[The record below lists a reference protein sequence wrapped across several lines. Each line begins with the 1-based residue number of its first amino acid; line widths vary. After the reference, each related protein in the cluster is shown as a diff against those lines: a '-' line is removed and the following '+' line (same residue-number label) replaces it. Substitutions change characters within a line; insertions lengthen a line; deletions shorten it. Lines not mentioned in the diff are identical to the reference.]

1 MRPATRR
8 RLLLA
13 TGIGALGAG
22 LVAVRTRRAPGAS
35 SGAPVAAS
43 TRAARSAHLAR
54 VAGRTGGAYGIHRA
68 RRAFASAERRD
79 ELDTQFQLRTAEE
92 VAAALG
98 NLKGALMKVGQMAS
112 YLDQGLPQPVR
123 DVLAQLQSDAPPM
136 TGELATSTLEA
147 ELGRSVEEL
156 FLEWDPVPIA
166 SASIGQVHRAI
177 TADGRAVAVKVQY
190 PGVAAAMTSDLENAD
205 LIFNA
210 MRLMFPNLDPKPL
223 VEELK
228 TRLLEELDYRT
239 EASNQALFA
248 DYYRDHP
255 FIHVPDVDWS
265 LSTERILTSDLA
277 EGRPFSELLTWPPGV
292 RQRAAEAVYRYVVR
306 SLYCL
311 HAFNGDPHPGNYL
324 FQPDGRVTFLDYGL
338 VKRFDESE
346 IELFRGMHQTMV
358 ERSDPA
364 AYRALVEGA
373 GLIRPSPDV
382 SDERIAEYFGG
393 LYAHLIEDEPTALT
407 HEFASDLV
415 ARILDT
421 SGPYADV
428 QKLANVPPSFVVVQR
443 INLGLY
449 SILADLGA
457 VANWRAI
464 TQEIVPW
471 DDQPPATELGLLER
485 AWLDRT
491 AAPSPAPTPVP

>member
-1 MRPATRR
+1 MRAATRR
-8 RLLLA
+8 RLGLA
-13 TGIGALGAG
+13 AGIGAVGAAA
-22 LVAVRTRRAPGAS
+22 VAARRRWASAAS
-35 SGAPVAAS
+35 SDAFVAAS
-43 TRAARSAHLAR
+43 TRAARSKQLAK
-54 VAGRTGGAYGIHRA
+54 VAGRTGGASGIHRA
-68 RRAFASAERRD
+68 RRVFASAERR
-79 ELDTQFQLRTAEE
+79 EQLDSAFQLRTAEE
-92 VAAALG
+92 VAATLG
-98 NLKGALMKVGQMAS
+98 NLKGAMMKIGQMAS

-123 DVLAQLQSDAPPM
+123 DALAQLQSDAPPM
-136 TGELATSTLEA
+136 AGELATATLEA
-147 ELGRSVEEL
+147 ELGRPVGEL

-166 SASIGQVHRAI
+166 SASIGQVHRAL

-190 PGVAAAMTSDLENAD
+190 PGVADAMASDLQNAD

-210 MRLMFPNLDPKPL
+210 MRLMFPNLDPGPL

-228 TRLLEELDYRT
+228 ARLLEELDYRT

-248 DYYRDHP
+248 DFYRDHP

-265 LSTERILTSDLA
+265 LSTERVLTSELA
-277 EGRPFSELLTWPPGV
+277 EGRPFAELLTWPEAV
-292 RQRAAEAVYRYVVR
+292 RERAAEAVYRYVVR

-346 IELFRGMHQTMV
+346 IELFQGMHQTMV
-358 ERSDPA
+358 EHRDPA
-364 AYRALVEGA
+364 AYRALVEDA
-373 GLIRPSPDV
+373 GLIRPSAEV
-382 SDERIAEYFGG
+382 SDERIADYFGG
-393 LYAHLIEDEPTALT
+393 MYAHLLHDEPTAVS

-415 ARILDT
+415 ARIFDT

-428 QKLANVPPSFVVVQR
+428 QRLANVPPSFVVVQR

-471 DDQPPATELGLLER
+471 AEEPPATELGVLER
-485 AWLDRT
+485 AWLDRD
-491 AAPSPAPTPVP
+491 AAASPASAAVS